1 MWFTD
6 LFILCSQLYVFMRL
20 VDHNLSSW
28 FYRINDRKHQNFDGR
43 VLYSSSTAVSNEE
56 IVAIG

>member
-1 MWFTD
+1 
-6 LFILCSQLYVFMRL
+6 MRL